1 MPPRHPMPS
10 MDATTAMAQGRT
22 KGWSSRLGTAVRMLA
37 PVRAVM
43 AWWQKKV
50 VFPRS
55 RVLAGVSIRGLARK
69 TGIISS
75 GQAAT
80 NDARSQCRRSVA
92 VGLEMRMPPH
102 SAAPMALVGSF
113 ITQVNSG
120 ELFWTNEVCGV
131 NKYGTNCVD
140 LQRTSSVLQFYG
152 GSVSPEIS
160 TPKAT

>member
-80 NDARSQCRRSVA
+80 NDARSQCRRYTFMLKNQTNKSHEMLNTRKIFHHTATTVFCSV
-92 VGLEMRMPPH
+92 
-102 SAAPMALVGSF
+102 
-113 ITQVNSG
+113 
-120 ELFWTNEVCGV
+120 VC
-131 NKYGTNCVD
+131 
-140 LQRTSSVLQFYG
+140 
-152 GSVSPEIS
+152 
-160 TPKAT
+160 